1 MSLSILILLKFLIY
15 SFSQKSES
23 SGQVFDSSA
32 HLGARAGR
40 PLLMRTGTSAL
51 LDETENDGLWN
62 TFSQMCREL

>member
-15 SFSQKSES
+15 SFSQKES

-51 LDETENDGLWN
+51 LGETRNDNL
-62 TFSQMCREL
+62 